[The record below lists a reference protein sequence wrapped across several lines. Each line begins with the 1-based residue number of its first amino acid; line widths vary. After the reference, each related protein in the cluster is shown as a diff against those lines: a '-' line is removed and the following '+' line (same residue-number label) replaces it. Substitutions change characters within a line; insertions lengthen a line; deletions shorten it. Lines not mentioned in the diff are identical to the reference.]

1 MNGSAADGSDL
12 PSAVRR
18 VNAVVRAAGLRAGSS
33 GRIRMTRPRLES
45 GRIGLTRPHSGSG
58 RNRPARVPGGS
69 ARTRPTWWFITVVA
83 LLTVTACTPP
93 NLPPP
98 MAPTGGTSV
107 SSAPPAPGTLVV
119 GLDGTSGPITGFNPY
134 AVADYS
140 PASQAVASLVLPSA
154 FVMAADGTVGTDPD
168 VVDWVAVTSLDPF
181 TVTYLLDRKA
191 SWSDGTPITAEDF
204 SYLRDQLL
212 VQPGTVASAG
222 YRLISAI
229 RSRDAGKTVDVEFSA
244 PFPQW
249 RSLFSPLL
257 PSHLLKDS
265 PGGWSSALDSDL
277 PLSGNRYRMTSYD
290 PVTGQVTV
298 ARNDKYW
305 ATQPGPAAV
314 VLRLGRPSDLLAAF
328 NRGDVQALWFAPDG
342 VTAQDI
348 ADQVPGDQRTALPT
362 PSSLQLVMN
371 TAAGP
376 TADTDVR
383 TAIAAGL
390 DPDALAV
397 ALTADWSD
405 GSRTVTSQVTLPVEA
420 AGEGEGTAGP
430 PIVTDDPDA
439 AKARLAD
446 AGYTSNGL
454 YVARDGQILRL
465 RLGYPSGQPRM
476 GATARLIQQQL
487 AGVGIEVDLFP
498 DAAPDLIENDVAT
511 GSLDLALVNL
521 TRGPTDAVAGATA
534 FGCPRTD
541 PLGIGSTAGPPN
553 GSVQTTPAAPSP
565 AVPRTGNLSGYCQA
579 DTQRVLGEALT
590 GQLAVT
596 EADPGLWVDLPV
608 LPLIQPRAVFAVAPM
623 LRPVLTGAHP
633 GWSWTGPLAGL
644 AGWPVT

>member
-1 MNGSAADGSDL
+1 M
-12 PSAVRR
+12 RR
-18 VNAVVRAAGLRAGSS
+18 
-33 GRIRMTRPRLES
+33 
-45 GRIGLTRPHSGSG
+45 
-58 RNRPARVPGGS
+58 PGWLI
-69 ARTRPTWWFITVVA
+69 AVVA
-83 LLTVTACTPP
+83 LLTITACTPP
-93 NLPPP
+93 NLPAPI
-98 MAPTGGTSV
+98 APTGGTSV

-154 FVMAADGTVGTDPD
+154 FVMAADGSVGTDAD
-168 VVDWVAVTSLDPF
+168 VVDWVAVTSLNPF

-244 PFPQW
+244 PFPDW

-290 PVTGQVTV
+290 PVTGQVAL

-305 ATQPGPAAV
+305 ATPPGPAAV

-328 NRGDVQALWFAPDG
+328 NRGDVQALWFAPDAA
-342 VTAQDI
+342 TAQDI

-362 PSSLQLVMN
+362 PSSMQLVMN
-371 TAAGP
+371 SAAGP
-376 TADTDVR
+376 TADVDIR

-390 DPDALAV
+390 DPTALAG
-397 ALTADWSD
+397 ALTAGWAD
-405 GSRTVTSQVTLPVEA
+405 GGRTVTSQVALPLEA
-420 AGEGEGTAGP
+420 SGDDGEATAGP
-430 PIVTDDPDA
+430 PIVTNDRVA
-439 AKARLAD
+439 AQAALTR
-446 AGYTSNGL
+446 AGYSSNGL
-454 YVARDGQILRL
+454 YVARAGQILRL
-465 RLGYPSGQPRM
+465 RLGYPSGRPRL
-476 GATARLIQQQL
+476 AAAARLIQQQL
-487 AGVGIEVDLFP
+487 GGIGIEVDLFP
-498 DAAPDLIENDVAT
+498 DAAPDLIENNVAAGT
-511 GSLDLALVNL
+511 LDLALIDL
-521 TRGPTDAVAGATA
+521 TRGSTDSVAAATA

-541 PLGIGSTAGPPN
+541 PSGIGSTAAPAGDGSPP
-553 GSVQTTPAAPSP
+553 TTPAAAP
-565 AVPRTGNLSGYCQA
+565 VPRTGNLSGYCGA
-579 DTQRVLGEALT
+579 GTQRVLVEGLT
-590 GQLAVT
+590 GQLPVA

-608 LPLIQPRAVFAVAPM
+608 FPLIQPQAVFAVAPT
-623 LRPVLTGAHP
+623 LRPVLVGDHS

-644 AGWPVT
+644 AGWPVR